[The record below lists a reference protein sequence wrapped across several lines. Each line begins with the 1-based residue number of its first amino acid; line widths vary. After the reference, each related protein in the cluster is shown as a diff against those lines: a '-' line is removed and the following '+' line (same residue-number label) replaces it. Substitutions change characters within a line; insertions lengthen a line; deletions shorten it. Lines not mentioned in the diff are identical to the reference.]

1 MHSRIFSRVNCNFEN
16 SFPKNDNHAF
26 HARFTITQ
34 PGNQKL
40 KTSLAFYSISSS
52 IINDVQSREM
62 GTN

>member
-1 MHSRIFSRVNCNFEN
+1 MHSRIFSRADCNFEN
-16 SFPKNDNHAF
+16 SFPQNDNHNF
-26 HARFTITQ
+26 HAIFTQ
-34 PGNQKL
+34 PGNQEM